1 MKTSTFIIK
10 PTTVKDSINYLRQ
23 TLEDLPG
30 VENVRID
37 TNSNRATITYNEKLL
52 SKEDIDESIS
62 LTGFMF

>member
-30 VENVRID
+30 VENVSID
-37 TNSNRATITYNEKLL
+37 INSNRATITYNEKLL